1 MDETM
6 LKNPNEPLGHLS
18 TESMSLALDGL
29 LDTTEQQEF
38 DAHLSVCDTCR
49 AQWLKWR
56 RISDVFRVEP
66 FIAPAPGFML
76 RVDQAVQRD
85 EKRRE
90 RLWGGLV
97 LVGGTLSIWT
107 VLLMGLA
114 LTLTVGMTAFT
125 GAQVDPLDYL
135 GIGGQAVAVL
145 LQSLIT
151 IRDGLLAL
159 LPGPALTVAL
169 AATLGVLALIW
180 LRLVRSSGRR
190 PGASEN
196 QAPASTNNQ

>member
-6 LKNPNEPLGHLS
+6 LNIPNDPLNHLS

-29 LDTTEQQEF
+29 LDATGQQDF
-38 DAHLSVCDTCR
+38 DAHLNACEVCR

-56 RISDVFRVEP
+56 RISDVFQVEP
-66 FIAPAPGFML
+66 FTAPAPGFML

-114 LTLTVGMTAFT
+114 LTMTVGMTVFS
-125 GAQVDPLDYL
+125 GAQVDPLSYL
-135 GIGGQAVAVL
+135 GLGGQAAAVL
-145 LQSLIT
+145 VQSLTT
-151 IRDGLLAL
+151 IRDGLLTM
-159 LPGPALTVAL
+159 LPGPAATIGL
-169 AATLGVLALIW
+169 AAVLAVLTLIW

-190 PGASEN
+190 SDASGN
-196 QAPASTNNQ
+196 QASASTNNQ

>member
-1 MDETM
+1 MDEPMVKIADETS
-6 LKNPNEPLGHLS
+6 GHLS
-18 TESMSLALDGL
+18 TESMSLALDEL
-29 LDTTEQQEF
+29 LDATEQQEF
-38 DAHLSVCDTCR
+38 DAHLTTCEVCR

-66 FIAPAPGFML
+66 FTAPAAGFML

-114 LTLTVGMTAFT
+114 LTLTVGATVFT
-125 GAQVDPLDYL
+125 GAQAEPLKIL
-135 GIGGQAVAVL
+135 GISAEAAAVL
-145 LQSLIT
+145 VQSLMT
-151 IRDGLLAL
+151 IRDGLLAM
-159 LPGPALTVAL
+159 LPGPTVSVGL
-169 AATLGVLALIW
+169 AAVLAVLALIW

-190 PGASEN
+190 SDVSGNGTS
-196 QAPASTNNQ
+196 ASTNNH

>member
-1 MDETM
+1 MDQTM
-6 LKNPNEPLGHLS
+6 LKNPNEPLDHLS

-29 LDTTEQQEF
+29 LEATEQREF
-38 DAHLSVCDTCR
+38 DAHLSACDMCH

-56 RISDVFRVEP
+56 RISDAFRVEP
-66 FIAPAPGFML
+66 FTAPAPGFML

-85 EKRRE
+85 ERRRE

-125 GAQVDPLDYL
+125 GAQVDPLRYL
-135 GIGGQAVAVL
+135 GLGGQAAAILVE
-145 LQSLIT
+145 SLTT
-151 IRDGLLAL
+151 IRDGLLAM
-159 LPGPALTVAL
+159 LPGPAVTVAL
-169 AATLGVLALIW
+169 AAVLAVLALIW
-180 LRLVRSSGRR
+180 LRLVRSPGRR
-190 PGASEN
+190 SGVSGNGAS
-196 QAPASTNNQ
+196 ASTNNQ

>member
-1 MDETM
+1 MDEIM
-6 LKNPNEPLGHLS
+6 LKNLNDPLNHLS

-29 LDTTEQQEF
+29 LESTEQEGF
-38 DAHLSVCDTCR
+38 DAHLSECEICR

-56 RISDVFRVEP
+56 RISDVFQVEP
-66 FIAPAPGFML
+66 FTAPAPGFML

-114 LTLTVGMTAFT
+114 LTMTAGMTVLT
-125 GAQVDPLDYL
+125 GVPLNLAEYL
-135 GIGGQAVAVL
+135 GLGGQAAAVL
-145 LQSLIT
+145 VQSLTT
-151 IRDGLLAL
+151 IRDGLLAT
-159 LPGPALTVAL
+159 LPGPAVSIGL
-169 AATLGVLALIW
+169 AAVLAVLALIW

-190 PGASEN
+190 SDASGN
-196 QAPASTNNQ
+196 QASASTNNQ

>member
-6 LKNPNEPLGHLS
+6 LKTPNEPLNHLS
-18 TESMSLALDGL
+18 TELMSLALDGL
-29 LDTTEQQEF
+29 LDATEQQEF
-38 DAHLSVCDTCR
+38 DTHLNECEVCR

-66 FIAPAPGFML
+66 FTAPASGFML

-114 LTLTVGMTAFT
+114 LTLTVGATVFT
-125 GAQVDPLDYL
+125 GAQAEPLKVL
-135 GIGGQAVAVL
+135 GIGGEAAAVL
-145 LQSLIT
+145 VQSLTT
-151 IRDGLLAL
+151 IRDGLLAM
-159 LPGPALTVAL
+159 LPGPAVSVGMAVVLT
-169 AATLGVLALIW
+169 VLALIW

-190 PGASEN
+190 SGASGN
-196 QAPASTNNQ
+196 GASASTNHQ

>member
-6 LKNPNEPLGHLS
+6 LKIPNDPLDHLS
-18 TESMSLALDGL
+18 TEAMSLALDGL
-29 LDTTEQQEF
+29 LDATEQQEF
-38 DAHLSVCDTCR
+38 DAHLAACDICR

-66 FIAPAPGFML
+66 FTAPASGFML

-114 LTLTVGMTAFT
+114 LTMTVGMTVFS
-125 GAQVDPLDYL
+125 GSQVDPLKLSRAWRAGRRCACTKPDDDPRRPA
-135 GIGGQAVAVL
+135 GHVAW
-145 LQSLIT
+145 
-151 IRDGLLAL
+151 
-159 LPGPALTVAL
+159 PGCF
-169 AATLGVLALIW
+169 GW
-180 LRLVRSSGRR
+180 HGRR
-190 PGASEN
+190 PGSAR
-196 QAPASTNNQ
+196 A